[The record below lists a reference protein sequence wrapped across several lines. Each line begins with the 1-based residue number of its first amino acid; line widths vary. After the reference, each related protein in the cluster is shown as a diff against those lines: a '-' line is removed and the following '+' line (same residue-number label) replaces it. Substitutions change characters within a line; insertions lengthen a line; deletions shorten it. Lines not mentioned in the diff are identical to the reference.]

1 DEVRETSK
9 NVVQKLHQ
17 LGIKQTTM
25 LTGDNK
31 GTAGAIG
38 THVGVTDIQAE
49 LMPQDKLDY
58 IKKMKL
64 DYGKVAMIGDGVNDA
79 PALAASTVG
88 IAMGGAGTD
97 TAIET
102 ADIALMGDELSK
114 LPFAVR
120 LSRKAL
126 NIIKANITFSI
137 AIKLFAL
144 LLVIPGWLTLWIA
157 ILSDMGATILVA
169 LNSLRLMRVK
179 E

>member
-1 DEVRETSK
+1 
-9 NVVQKLHQ
+9 
-17 LGIKQTTM
+17 IKQTIM
-25 LTGDNK
+25 LTGDNQ
-31 GTAGAIG
+31 GTAEAIG
-38 THVGVTDIQAE
+38 AHVGVSDIQSE
-49 LMPQDKLDY
+49 LLPQDKLDY
-58 IKKMKL
+58 IKKMKAEH
-64 DYGKVAMIGDGVNDA
+64 GNVAMIGDGVNDA

-102 ADIALMGDELSK
+102 ADIALMGDDLSK

-120 LSRKAL
+120 LSRKTL
-126 NIIKANITFSI
+126 NIIKANITF
-137 AIKLFAL
+137 AIGIKIIAL

-179 E
+179 DK